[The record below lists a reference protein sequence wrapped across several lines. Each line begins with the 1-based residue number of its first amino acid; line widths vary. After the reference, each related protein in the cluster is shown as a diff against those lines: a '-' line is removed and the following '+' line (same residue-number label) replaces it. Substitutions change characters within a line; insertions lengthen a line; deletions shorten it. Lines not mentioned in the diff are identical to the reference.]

1 MYSCP
6 EDIRYAVTRGSRGS
20 LKQTFIWQARPRI
33 RRTGTRPADGAC
45 QQGCGRAWW
54 LRRLGDPG
62 PELLVEPFAGLVTRQ
77 VHDLA
82 QPPLTPRRTTQ
93 RDAPIPGDQA
103 AADPSL
109 AQPAIGVAT
118 RLAGRGR
125 VSRIAHVGLT
135 SGGRSSRSSPVV
147 ATTAFRGGYLPKAR

>member
-1 MYSCP
+1 MPTSTSSCCALDDRVSGEVSSSGLRRWAGHEERRCIP
-6 EDIRYAVTRGSRGS
+6 ALSYIRYAVTRGSRGS
-20 LKQTFIWQARPRI
+20 LKADLHMAGKTTYPENRDP
-33 RRTGTRPADGAC
+33 TADGAC

-93 RDAPIPGDQA
+93 RDAPIPGGD
-103 AADPSL
+103 
-109 AQPAIGVAT
+109 
-118 RLAGRGR
+118 
-125 VSRIAHVGLT
+125 
-135 SGGRSSRSSPVV
+135 
-147 ATTAFRGGYLPKAR
+147 